1 MRLYTVI
8 HCVTKIA
15 YMKNVMHYTVY
26 SDPKGTV
33 VRQNKANVV
42 FHKTKVA
49 IKLKFHHDVET
60 T

>member
-1 MRLYTVI
+1 
-8 HCVTKIA
+8 
-15 YMKNVMHYTVY
+15 MKNVMHYTVY